1 MYFVQDDK
9 YSITPNLLL
18 FLTTLQDNARCT
30 VMMNSSIFALFG
42 HDILDSAK
50 KTLAFP
56 LKDHQQLPL
65 IIDTLSRRE
74 HHHIALTTTCSEK
87 IKLALIETLAHH
99 LQNDHAPKTL
109 RGCYFIY
116 FDMLRFANCIIQR
129 EQVEKDFVALVNE
142 LRSSNKRLVFAVNQ
156 ADFLQQADSK
166 FTHWFKTILS
176 DDLWRVIL
184 FAHPK
189 EEPALNSY
197 FYVANLV
204 EPGTNESIALLKTYR
219 SQLENFHQVVISDE
233 TIANA
238 FTMAA
243 HYLPG
248 HSRFDKTLELLDS
261 AAARAST
268 VERTDPA
275 HKAIVSSNLL
285 AQVISSWTEIPL
297 AHLASNKFQVQKF
310 VDVLRKQIFGQDT
323 AINFMASLL
332 QNACINLQDISG
344 PLCSFLLAGPSD
356 VGKTAT
362 AYAIA
367 EHLFGHKS
375 ALLHINFNKAHYKS
389 LDEIKIYPQENNNRH
404 TTLLSAIRQTPYAVV
419 LIEHADQIPA
429 DTFELLKDIFM
440 QGYVFDEQGNQ
451 YDFRHA
457 IMIVTTRCASEY
469 LTNLSASHSARET
482 SKAVDLMQLVLN
494 EHIQDHSAQENHS
507 FSPQELS
514 DELLPKLA
522 EHFASTFLQKLHV
535 VPFTP
540 LDYAAF
546 EKIIRLKIK
555 TLAQRL
561 HIHFGIELSFAP
573 EIIKFLAHEI
583 YWRKANTKSLDNLLD
598 QHLYACVSHEIL
610 LHAENKNRS
619 KRLLIQLNDAG
630 QLLRCEF
637 VASNEG
643 NLYNL

>member
-1 MYFVQDDK
+1 M
-9 YSITPNLLL
+9 IRGAL
-18 FLTTLQDNARCT
+18 
-30 VMMNSSIFALFG
+30 VMMNSSIFSLFG
-42 HDILDSAK
+42 YDVLDTAK

-56 LKDHQQLPL
+56 LKNHQQLPL
-65 IIDTLSRRE
+65 MIDTLSRRE
-74 HHHIALTTTCSEK
+74 HHHLALTTTCSEK
-87 IKLALIETLAHH
+87 IKLALIETLAQH
-99 LQNDHAPKTL
+99 LQNENTPKAL
-109 RGCYFIY
+109 RDCHFIY
-116 FDMLRFANCIIQR
+116 FDMNRFVNCMIR
-129 EQVEKDFVALVNE
+129 AEQVEKDFLTLANE
-142 LRSSNKRLVFAVNQ
+142 LRGSNKRLIFAVNQ
-156 ADFLQQADSK
+156 ANFLRHADSI
-166 FTHWFKTILS
+166 FMHWFKTILF

-184 FAHPK
+184 FTHPQD
-189 EEPALNSY
+189 EPVITAMSH
-197 FYVANLV
+197 FYMTNLI
-204 EPGTNESIALLKTYR
+204 EPSKNEFIGVLKAYR
-219 SQLENFHQVVISDE
+219 LQLENYHQVIISDE
-233 TIANA
+233 TVANA

-261 AAARAST
+261 AAARASAT
-268 VERTDPA
+268 ERHDPS
-275 HKAIVSSNLL
+275 HKAVVSSNLL

-297 AHLASNKFQVQKF
+297 AHLASNKFQAQKF
-310 VDVLRKQIFGQDT
+310 VDVIRKQVFGQDT
-323 AINFMASLL
+323 ALNFMASLL

-344 PLCSFLLAGPSD
+344 PLCSFLLVGPSD

-375 ALLHINFNKAHYKS
+375 ALLHINFNKSHYKS

-404 TTLLSAIRQTPYAVV
+404 NTLLSAIRQTPYAVV

-429 DTFELLKDIFM
+429 DTFDLLKDIFT
-440 QGYVFDEQGNQ
+440 QGYVFDEQANQ

-457 IMIVTTRCASEY
+457 IIIVTTHCASEY
-469 LTNLSASHSARET
+469 LTHLSTSHSARET
-482 SKAVDLMQLVLN
+482 SKSVDLMQLVLN
-494 EHIQDHSAQENHS
+494 EHIQDHSSQESHS

-522 EHFASTFLQKLHV
+522 EHFPSDFLQKLHI

-555 TLAQRL
+555 TLSQRL
-561 HIHFGIELSFAP
+561 HVHFGIELSFAP

-583 YWRKANTKSLDNLLD
+583 YWRKANTKSLDSLLD

-637 VASNEG
+637 IASNEG
-643 NLYNL
+643 NLYSM